1 MNAISPEVIE
11 LALVARPALYG
22 ALYGVFANEP
32 SAELLAS
39 LEGTELQT
47 LVDALMGERGAKP
60 LAALAEAVD
69 GLSAM
74 LRAHGES

>member
-1 MNAISPEVIE
+1 M
-11 LALVARPALYG
+11 ALEFG
-22 ALYGVFANEP
+22 FSEEP
-32 SAELLAS
+32 DLSV
-39 LEGTELQT
+39 GF
-47 LVDALMGERGAKP
+47 GERFGDV